1 MHSSSLNQF
10 GSYVRTKWAS
20 PRRIRFWL
28 LVLVIVYTLLGFF
41 GLPWIIQSVAQST
54 AKEDFARE
62 LRIESVQTNPYTLT
76 LRINGVELDD
86 IDNQQLLSWDHLF
99 VDLAWS
105 SITNQAWTIE
115 TIQLKQPVIQE
126 ERFASGETRL
136 SRLATA
142 NSNDQTSAEEA
153 PAQLPALQL
162 NQLQVEGGVVRF
174 ADNLQSADGEAPTPV
189 SLALQDIGLSVE
201 HFSLQEGTSFALTMN
216 AQVAGGGMLKFDS
229 TVQLL
234 PTFTMDANANITD
247 LALKQ
252 AEPYLQQFM
261 NVQLDSG
268 TLTVSGQLHTN
279 AEQPLAFDGSA
290 GVDSL
295 SIRKDSNSET
305 LIGWQRLH
313 TEQIKLNLAEQQ
325 LTTAPINV
333 AALTGRIVIFE
344 DKSTNFGQLVV
355 RSPENTET
363 APSEPTNPFA
373 ITIDGIK
380 LSDATIQ
387 FADNSLPLPFATRIH
402 TLSGEI
408 STLSS
413 SSAEPA
419 RVNLEGEVAEF
430 GLAQVEGAMHAWHPM
445 RQTNIHVIFRNLQIP
460 EYSPY
465 TVEFA
470 GRKIEGGTM
479 DLDLNYTVNQ
489 NQLDGKNKLL
499 LHDLKL
505 GEKMASSNAMDLPL
519 NLAIALLQDSNG
531 VIDLTLPVSGNVD
544 NPQFDFG
551 EIIQQAVGNAIT
563 SVVTAPFSFLA
574 SLIGADSEE
583 LGKVQFAAGR
593 SELLPPQRQ
602 RIAKLRKALHE
613 RPNLILE
620 LAGPFN
626 PDFDGPSLQRE
637 KASKALQQR
646 LTEENRESSNASLT
660 AESNQDLV
668 EAMFIKHYSETS
680 LTALKD
686 YFTEQST
693 ESTDE
698 PSFDALAY
706 RNQLAKQVVAA
717 QSVAQAELHAIAKAR
732 AEAVQHALV
741 NAEDE
746 TSIAADRVRI
756 LEPKQVDS
764 VNGER
769 VAMEIGVNAE

>member
-54 AKEDFARE
+54 VKEDFGRE

-86 IDNQQLLSWDHLF
+86 TDNRQLLSWDQLF

-105 SITNQAWTIE
+105 SITNQAWIIE

-126 ERFASGETRL
+126 ERFVSGETRFT
-136 SRLATA
+136 RLAAKDSTEETA
-142 NSNDQTSAEEA
+142 DEPA
-153 PAQLPALQL
+153 PLPALRI
-162 NQLQVEGGVVRF
+162 NELQVEGGVVRF
-174 ADNLQSADGEAPTPV
+174 ADNLPSANDDEPTQV

-201 HFSLQEGTSFALTMN
+201 DFSLQEGMSFPVTMN
-216 AQVAGGGMLKFDS
+216 AQVADGGKLEFNGS
-229 TVQLL
+229 VQLL
-234 PTFTMDANANITD
+234 PTFTLEANASFTE

-252 AEPYLQQFM
+252 AEPYLQQFV

-268 TLTVSGQLHTN
+268 TVTVNGQLHTN
-279 AEQPLAFDGSA
+279 AEQPFAFDGSVS
-290 GVDSL
+290 VDSL
-295 SIRKDSNSET
+295 GIREGSNSET
-305 LIGWQRLH
+305 LIGWQRLQ
-313 TEQIKLNLAEQQ
+313 TEQLKLDLADKQ

-333 AALTGRIVIFE
+333 EALTGRVVIFE

-355 RSPENTET
+355 SGPESTDTEE
-363 APSEPTNPFA
+363 SEPANPFN
-373 ITIDGIK
+373 ITIEGIE
-380 LSDATIQ
+380 LSDSALH

-402 TLSGEI
+402 TLSGDI

-430 GLAQVEGAMHAWHPM
+430 GLAQVEGEIHAWHPM
-445 RQTNIHVIFRNLQIP
+445 RQTSIHVIFRNLQIP

-479 DLDLNYTVNQ
+479 DLDLDYTVNE
-489 NQLDGKNKLL
+489 NQLDGKNNLL

-505 GEKMASSNAMDLPL
+505 GEKMESSNAMDLPL

-551 EIIQQAVGNAIT
+551 KIIQQAVGNAIT
-563 SVVTAPFSFLA
+563 SVVTAPFRFLA
-574 SLIGADSEE
+574 NLIGADSED
-583 LGKVQFAAGR
+583 LGKVEFAAGR

-602 RIAKLRKALHE
+602 RIAKLREALNE

-626 PDFDGPSLQRE
+626 QDFDGPILQRE
-637 KASKALQQR
+637 KAIKALQQR
-646 LTEENRESSNASLT
+646 LTEENRENSDASLT
-660 AESNQDLV
+660 AESNQDIV
-668 EAMFIKHYSETS
+668 EAMFINHYSETS
-680 LTALKD
+680 LTALKE
-686 YFTEQST
+686 YFTEEPEDSA
-693 ESTDE
+693 DE

-706 RNQLAKQVVAA
+706 RNQLAKQIIAA
-717 QSVAQAELHAIAKAR
+717 QSVSQAELQDIGNAR
-732 AEAVQHALV
+732 AEAVRNALV
-741 NAEDE
+741 NADDE
-746 TSIAADRVRI
+746 TSIATDRVRI
-756 LEPKQVDS
+756 QEPKQVDS

-769 VAMEIGVNAE
+769 VAMEVGVSAD